1 MMMHTTHEPRN
12 QPMDTPHMDARQ
24 TDARQTD
31 ARAAGTRRAWTV
43 IGAFI
48 GAVAIAGSAV
58 TVDVAARASGPAM
71 EAVQAERPATAL
83 RASTPV
89 PDSRTVSR
97 EARKS
102 YADFWKSLP
111 RDKADAFERE
121 LEGLE
126 SRARRGDDVSRD
138 VERLRGE
145 QSQFFELST
154 SLQSAKWMVTAGGGT
169 QQATC
174 TGLGWIGRN
183 GRLRCLGRLST

>member
-1 MMMHTTHEPRN
+1 MRHGIDRWTSRTQTRDGRTRAPR
-12 QPMDTPHMDARQ
+12 DRARV
-24 TDARQTD
+24 
-31 ARAAGTRRAWTV
+31 GTV
-43 IGAFI
+43 ICAFI

-58 TVDVAARASGPAM
+58 TVDVAARASGPTMLAL
-71 EAVQAERPATAL
+71 QAERPATAL
-83 RASTPV
+83 RASTPM

-102 YADFWKSLP
+102 YADFWKALP

-126 SRARRGDDVSRD
+126 ARARRGDDVSRE
-138 VERLRGE
+138 VEGLRGE
-145 QSQFFELST
+145 QPQFFQLST
-154 SLQSAKWMVTAGGGT
+154 SLQSAKWMVAAGGGT
-169 QQATC
+169 QAATC

>member
-1 MMMHTTHEPRN
+1 MMMHTTDETRN
-12 QPMDTPHMDARQ
+12 QHMDVPHTDVRQ
-24 TDARQTD
+24 RH
-31 ARAAGTRRAWTV
+31 ARAAGPRRVGSV
-43 IGAFI
+43 IGALI
-48 GAVAIAGSAV
+48 AAVAIAGSAL
-58 TVDVAARASGPAM
+58 TGDAAASGSGESM
-71 EAVQAERPATAL
+71 LAVQAERTTPAR

-102 YADFWKSLP
+102 YTDFWKALP

-126 SRARRGDDVSRD
+126 TRARRGDDVSRD
-138 VERLRGE
+138 VEQLRRD
-145 QSQFFELST
+145 QPQFFQLST

-169 QQATC
+169 QAATC

-183 GRLRCLGRLST
+183 GRLRCLGRLTT

>member
-1 MMMHTTHEPRN
+1 MMMHTTDETRETRN
-12 QPMDTPHMDARQ
+12 RHI
-24 TDARQTD
+24 
-31 ARAAGTRRAWTV
+31 GTV
-43 IGAFI
+43 IGALI

-58 TVDVAARASGPAM
+58 TIDVAA
-71 EAVQAERPATAL
+71 QAERPATAATSL

-89 PDSRTVSR
+89 PDSRSVSR

-102 YADFWKSLP
+102 YADFWKGLP

-126 SRARRGDDVSRD
+126 GRARRGDDVSRD
-138 VERLRGE
+138 VEQLRRE
-145 QSQFFELST
+145 QPQFFQLST

-169 QQATC
+169 QAATC

>member
-1 MMMHTTHEPRN
+1 MMMHTTDETRN
-12 QPMDTPHMDARQ
+12 QHMDVPYTDVRQ
-24 TDARQTD
+24 TDV
-31 ARAAGTRRAWTV
+31 RAAGSRRAGTV
-43 IGAFI
+43 IGALI

-58 TVDVAARASGPAM
+58 TVDVAARAGEPTTP
-71 EAVQAERPATAL
+71 AVQAERPASAL

-102 YADFWKSLP
+102 YADFWKALP

-126 SRARRGDDVSRD
+126 ARARRGDDVSRD

-145 QSQFFELST
+145 QSQFFQLST
-154 SLQSAKWMVTAGGGT
+154 SLQSAKWTVTSGGGT
-169 QQATC
+169 QAATC

>member
-1 MMMHTTHEPRN
+1 MMMMHTTDETRETRN
-12 QPMDTPHMDARQ
+12 QHI
-24 TDARQTD
+24 
-31 ARAAGTRRAWTV
+31 GTV
-43 IGAFI
+43 IGALI
-48 GAVAIAGSAV
+48 GAIAIAGSAV

-71 EAVQAERPATAL
+71 PAVQAERPAPAAPAL

-97 EARKS
+97 ESRKS
-102 YADFWKSLP
+102 YADFWKGLP
-111 RDKADAFERE
+111 RDKADAFERD
-121 LEGLE
+121 LERLE
-126 SRARRGDDVSRD
+126 ARARRGDDVSRD

-145 QSQFFELST
+145 QPQFFQLST

-169 QQATC
+169 QAATC

>member
-1 MMMHTTHEPRN
+1 MTMHTTDQTRN
-12 QPMDTPHMDARQ
+12 QHMDVPHTGATQ
-24 TDARQTD
+24 TDMRP
-31 ARAAGTRRAWTV
+31 AGSRRLGTV
-43 IGAFI
+43 IGALI

-58 TVDVAARASGPAM
+58 TVDVAARAGEPTTL
-71 EAVQAERPATAL
+71 AVQAERPASAL

-102 YADFWKSLP
+102 YADFWKTLP

-126 SRARRGDDVSRD
+126 ARARRGDDVSRD
-138 VERLRGE
+138 VERIRRE
-145 QSQFFELST
+145 QPEFFQLST
-154 SLQSAKWMVTAGGGT
+154 SLQSAKWMTAAGGT